1 MRRTAGLVL
10 VGAGVFLLVL
20 TLMLKVYA
28 EPRIVRAPLDQAT
41 GTSSV
46 SDGNSRVLDRGTLTV
61 REGLTLTAR
70 REVVGLRE
78 AAEASGRAD
87 VAVWKTGNTVLGP
100 DKETISVTRETVAFD
115 RRTGQA
121 VACCGEELNGDTA
134 VKHEGL
140 LFKFPF
146 ETAKQD
152 YPFWDST
159 AKKASTARFVG
170 EETRQGLTTYHFVH
184 EVPETE
190 LSTVQVPPSLVGRT
204 GDQLIPA
211 TTVYTNTRE
220 LWVEPVSGI
229 IVYGKETPKQ
239 VLRGD
244 DGAELLT
251 VFDANIG
258 YTPQTEK
265 ERADD
270 ARSSG
275 GSVFLIRN
283 VLPSVTLVAGVLSL
297 IGGLLLLFVLGGA
310 RRRDTAPAVVDVRD
324 RTAGAVPAGPADQDR
339 PRST

>member
-10 VGAGVFLLVL
+10 VGAGAFLLVL

-61 REGLTLTAR
+61 RTGLTLTAR
-70 REVVGLRE
+70 REVRGLPK
-78 AAEASGRAD
+78 AAEASGRD
-87 VAVWKTGNTVLGP
+87 DIAVWETGNTVLGP

-121 VACCGEELNGDTA
+121 VVCCGDQVNGDTA
-134 VKHEGL
+134 VNHEGL
-140 LFKFPF
+140 FFKFPF

-152 YPFWDST
+152 YQFWD
-159 AKKASTARFVG
+159 ANARKASTARFQG

-184 EVPETE
+184 QVPETE
-190 LSTVQVPPSLVGRT
+190 LSTVQVPPSLVGQT

-239 VLRGD
+239 VLRGE
-244 DGAELLT
+244 DGTELLT
-251 VFDANIG
+251 VFEANIG
-258 YTPQTEK
+258 YTPET
-265 ERADD
+265 
-270 ARSSG
+270 G
-275 GSVFLIRN
+275 
-283 VLPSVTLVAGVLSL
+283 VLLRVAG
-297 IGGLLLLFVLGGA
+297 GEWQ
-310 RRRDTAPAVVDVRD
+310 VV
-324 RTAGAVPAGPADQDR
+324 PN
-339 PRST
+339 